1 MKTKDIYFVELTD
14 TFGGEAN
21 YSWVTRF
28 KVHANSER
36 GALVKVSKHIG
47 AQGKLRKKYEL
58 GDVIRYNITGAAVCL
73 FLSGYID
80 EAEHYQ
86 GVKSL

>member
-21 YSWVTRF
+21 YSWVRRF
-28 KVHANSER
+28 KIHANSER

-47 AQGKLRKKYEL
+47 AQGKLRKQYEL
-58 GDVIRYNITGAAVCL
+58 GDVIRYDITGAAVCL

-86 GVKSL
+86 GVESL